1 MMTQAVTLSLEGL
14 KPSDIPSPPQ
24 SCLRIIEAASEDG
37 FNFDNFTQHIAA
49 DPAFTSEVLRTV
61 NSPYFAPQEPI
72 TTVRRAIFM
81 LGWRQIRNLA
91 LSFAVRESLRD
102 SPIPQVLLQQFWS
115 QAVLRAT
122 ACRQLSQLQ
131 SRGDAEEAFTVGL
144 LQDVGFLVLM
154 HLRPMHLAEWPE
166 LLEMAPAERLVAE
179 RERFGATHVD
189 VVRVLAERWGLP
201 EVIHQAIARHHDDGV
216 DRPAPSDL
224 AGLAH
229 AADLA
234 CAVYAGRDKAKALD
248 AFEACLLARGLP
260 ASSTQGVLEQISL
273 RAEGS
278 AAALGFGA
286 LQVPTYEQILH
297 AANQT
302 LMLIKD
308 REEERSYQLQALLQ
322 KKEEMARQL
331 EHKMSQLKELVYV
344 DPLTGLANR
353 RRFDSALLELIAA
366 AARDKQPLTLIV
378 MDIDHFKRVNDT
390 FGHPIGDEALR
401 RVADVIV
408 KCTRST
414 DHRARIGGEEMAIA
428 LLGANPEIGQRIAEK
443 IRTGVEN
450 IALSHAGRMVPLSMS
465 LGGTTFE
472 KTKDPEL
479 VGATAEFIAG
489 RMMQIADAALYAAKQ
504 AGRNRVHWG
513 TSSQPAAGR

>member
-1 MMTQAVTLSLEGL
+1 M
-14 KPSDIPSPPQ
+14 
-24 SCLRIIEAASEDG
+24 
-37 FNFDNFTQHIAA
+37 
-49 DPAFTSEVLRTV
+49 
-61 NSPYFAPQEPI
+61 
-72 TTVRRAIFM
+72 
-81 LGWRQIRNLA
+81 
-91 LSFAVRESLRD
+91 
-102 SPIPQVLLQQFWS
+102 
-115 QAVLRAT
+115 
-122 ACRQLSQLQ
+122 
-131 SRGDAEEAFTVGL
+131 
-144 LQDVGFLVLM
+144 
-154 HLRPMHLAEWPE
+154 
-166 LLEMAPAERLVAE
+166 
-179 RERFGATHVD
+179 
-189 VVRVLAERWGLP
+189 
-201 EVIHQAIARHHDDGV
+201 
-216 DRPAPSDL
+216 
-224 AGLAH
+224 
-229 AADLA
+229 
-234 CAVYAGRDKAKALD
+234 
-248 AFEACLLARGLP
+248 
-260 ASSTQGVLEQISL
+260 

-308 REEERSYQLQALLQ
+308 REEERSHQLQALLQ

-353 RRFDSALLELIAA
+353 RRFDSTLLELIAA

-513 TSSQPAAGR
+513 TPSQVAAGR